1 MTDLFG
7 SRDTGSATDAAMKR
21 LRGVIEAITF
31 HNPENS
37 FTIAQMH
44 PEGAKGPVTLVGS
57 MTLRAGESLEAEGEW
72 VEHPKFGRQFKVER
86 YVPAYPAT
94 VEGIERY
101 LGSGLIP
108 GIGPVMAERIVE
120 RFGAESLEV
129 IDQQPRRLLQV
140 AGLGRK
146 RVKMIA
152 EAWKQQRQL
161 RDVMVFLQSHG
172 VGTAHAVRIYQRYGD
187 EAINTV
193 RQDPYSLERDIRGIG
208 FQTADQIAE
217 HLGVARDAPS
227 RVRAGIRY
235 ILEEAADDGHVYV
248 GLVDL
253 QSAVTALLQV
263 DESLL
268 APAVEQLRK
277 DGDIVIE
284 PGSGSSDRH
293 FRTNL
298 HRAETGVAADLLRIL
313 QEPGLS
319 LGKADPA
326 MDGEEGDEDVK
337 GLAADL
343 GEDQLRALR
352 LVYKAKAMVLT
363 GGPGTGKTTV
373 TRHIVDLLERAGLR
387 VLLCSPTGRAAKRLA
402 EATGRDARTIH
413 RLLEFAPAEGG
424 FRRDRDNPLEAQAVI
439 VDESS
444 MIDVSLMHALMRA
457 VPDDARLILVGDVDQ
472 LPSVGPGAVMGDI
485 IASGVV
491 PVARLSK
498 IYRQAGESLIIANAH
513 RINGGE
519 WPQMENGREDDFF
532 FIEEDEPEAA
542 AQRVEDLV
550 ARRLP
555 EGKGFDPHLGQIQV
569 LTPMYRGETG
579 AISLNQ
585 RLQARLT
592 PGRAAHAVGDRE
604 LREGDR
610 VLQVRNNYDKGV
622 FNGDLGR
629 LSRLEKEDGFAE
641 VVFDAGGLQRYE
653 FAELDELTLAYAIS
667 IHRAQ
672 GSEFP
677 AVVLPL
683 TTQHYPMLQRNLLYT
698 AVTRARNL
706 LIIVGSRRALGR
718 ALSNDRQARRH
729 TALAQRLQTT
739 E

>member
-1 MTDLFG
+1 
-7 SRDTGSATDAAMKR
+7 MKR

-101 LGSGLIP
+101 LGSGLIT

-277 DGDIVIE
+277 DGDIVTE
-284 PGSGSSDRH
+284 PVSGSSDRH
-293 FRTNL
+293 FRANL

-313 QEPGLS
+313 QEPGHS

-326 MDGEEGDEDVK
+326 MDGEEGNEDVK